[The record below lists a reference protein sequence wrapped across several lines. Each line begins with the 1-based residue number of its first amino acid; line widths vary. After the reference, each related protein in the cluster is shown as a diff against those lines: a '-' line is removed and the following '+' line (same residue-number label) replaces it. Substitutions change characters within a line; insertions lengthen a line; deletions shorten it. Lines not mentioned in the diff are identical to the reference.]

1 MATATAIRV
10 GIVGAGRNTRERH
23 IPGLREIDGVQITG
37 VANRTPESSER
48 AAKTLG
54 IPRAFA
60 HWKALLTSDDVDAVV
75 IGTWPYMHCPVTLE
89 ALSLGKH
96 VLCEARMA
104 MDAEE
109 ARLMHETSRHNPDCV
124 AQIVPSPL
132 TLAVDGVIIDAI
144 GSGRLGTIADV
155 QIVSTNGNLLDPAAP
170 LTWRLDRKLSGNNT
184 LTLGIWYEALQRWLG
199 DAAEV
204 QAFAR
209 TFTHMRPDPESG
221 LPRAVEIPD
230 QLAVTARMAAGPH
243 ARMLF
248 SGMRLGPARNHAEIH
263 GTAASLRTDG
273 SDVWFASE
281 SGEWKKESIPEEKR
295 GAWSVERDFVVSI
308 RDGAPV
314 TRTNF
319 DDGLRYMAFT
329 DAVLE
334 SARTGAAVPVV
345 V

>member
-1 MATATAIRV
+1 
-10 GIVGAGRNTRERH
+10 
-23 IPGLREIDGVQITG
+23 
-37 VANRTPESSER
+37 VA
-48 AAKTLG
+48 
-54 IPRAFA
+54 
-60 HWKALLTSDDVDAVV
+60 SDDIDAVV

-89 ALSLGKH
+89 ALSRGKH

-104 MDAEE
+104 MDADE
-109 ARLMHETSRHNPDCV
+109 ARLMHETARHNPDCV

-132 TLAVDGVIIDAI
+132 TLAVDALVIDAVAN
-144 GSGRLGTIADV
+144 GRLGTITGV
-155 QIVSTNGNLLDPAAP
+155 EIVSTNGNLLDPAAP

-184 LTLGIWYEALQRWLG
+184 LTLGIWYEALQRWMG

-204 QAFAR
+204 QASAR
-209 TFTHMRPDPESG
+209 TFTHLRPDPETG

-230 QLAVTARMAAGPH
+230 QVAVTARMAAGCQ

-248 SGMRLGPARNHAEIH
+248 SGMRRGPAQNYAEIH
-263 GTAASLRTDG
+263 GTAGGLKTDG
-273 SDVWFASE
+273 SRLWVASE
-281 SGEWKKESIPEEKR
+281 SGEWKEESIPDDKR
-295 GAWSVERDFVVSI
+295 GAWSVERDFISSI

-334 SARTGAAVPVV
+334 SARTGAAVPVLV
-345 V
+345 